1 MKTLTR
7 KSFLKILGTG
17 ASITALCALPTIA
30 ASAADN
36 DLVELEPTSFISE
49 MNAWYQAN
57 GIPFA
62 LDQIDCDQSQLKISD
77 VEKLISDLQNIQI
90 THHTEYSNNDIT
102 QLNSSFSS
110 ELSEQIITPREIMRI
125 NFSRTAT
132 DELTVWFQDG
142 VIGTVCI
149 EITIT
154 GIADDLRSTILEA
167 SGSACERSSVNLS
180 SIDIAPVSVSK
191 NSPSTVMFLIPL
203 RAALTL
209 NGLFLKLMSNFVHM
223 HLNQSVAVFLIK
235 GVFAW

>member
-17 ASITALCALPTIA
+17 ASITALRALPTIA

-110 ELSEQIITPREIMRI
+110 ELSEQIIT
-125 NFSRTAT
+125 
-132 DELTVWFQDG
+132 
-142 VIGTVCI
+142 
-149 EITIT
+149 

-191 NSPSTVMFLIPL
+191 NSPSTGDVSYSTSCSAYFEWVVPQTNVKL
-203 RAALTL
+203 RSHASKPIS
-209 NGLFLKLMSNFVHM
+209 G
-223 HLNQSVAVFLIK
+223 SVSY
-235 GVFAW
+235 

>member
-62 LDQIDCDQSQLKISD
+62 LDQIDCDQS
-77 VEKLISDLQNIQI
+77 
-90 THHTEYSNNDIT
+90 

-191 NSPSTVMFLIPL
+191 NSPSTGDVSYSTSCSAYFEWVVPQTNVKL
-203 RAALTL
+203 RSHASKPIS
-209 NGLFLKLMSNFVHM
+209 G
-223 HLNQSVAVFLIK
+223 SVSY
-235 GVFAW
+235 

>member
-17 ASITALCALPTIA
+17 ASITALRALPTIA

-167 SGSACERSSVNLS
+167 SSSACERSSVNLS

-191 NSPSTVMFLIPL
+191 NSPSTGDVSYSTSCSAYFEWVVPQTNVKL
-203 RAALTL
+203 RSHASKPIS
-209 NGLFLKLMSNFVHM
+209 G
-223 HLNQSVAVFLIK
+223 SVSY
-235 GVFAW
+235 

>member
-77 VEKLISDLQNIQI
+77 VEKLISDLQN
-90 THHTEYSNNDIT
+90 
-102 QLNSSFSS
+102 
-110 ELSEQIITPREIMRI
+110 
-125 NFSRTAT
+125 
-132 DELTVWFQDG
+132 
-142 VIGTVCI
+142 
-149 EITIT
+149 
-154 GIADDLRSTILEA
+154 
-167 SGSACERSSVNLS
+167 
-180 SIDIAPVSVSK
+180 
-191 NSPSTVMFLIPL
+191 
-203 RAALTL
+203 
-209 NGLFLKLMSNFVHM
+209 
-223 HLNQSVAVFLIK
+223 
-235 GVFAW
+235 

>member
-1 MKTLTR
+1 
-7 KSFLKILGTG
+7 
-17 ASITALCALPTIA
+17 
-30 ASAADN
+30 
-36 DLVELEPTSFISE
+36 

-132 DELTVWFQDG
+132 DEHHCLVSGWS

-191 NSPSTVMFLIPL
+191 NSPSTGDVSYSTSCSAYFEWVVPQTNVKTSFTCI
-203 RAALTL
+203 
-209 NGLFLKLMSNFVHM
+209 
-223 HLNQSVAVFLIK
+223 
-235 GVFAW
+235 

>member
-36 DLVELEPTSFISE
+36 DLVELEPTSF
-49 MNAWYQAN
+49 
-57 GIPFA
+57 
-62 LDQIDCDQSQLKISD
+62 
-77 VEKLISDLQNIQI
+77 ISDLQNIQI

-191 NSPSTVMFLIPL
+191 NSPSTGDVSYSTSCSAYFEWVVPQTNVKL
-203 RAALTL
+203 RSHASKPIS
-209 NGLFLKLMSNFVHM
+209 G
-223 HLNQSVAVFLIK
+223 SVSY
-235 GVFAW
+235 